1 MVCFDPPAPTVK
13 GRSCSRSAAGLFP
26 DSVSGT
32 ESVLHYRR
40 GKRFA
45 SAPLV
50 ALLEKLWP
58 IAEKA
63 SASEFQLGEG
73 AAPSQWGRLF
83 SQGAR
88 ESCERCGTTEELG
101 HFCKESGR
109 EKEAAT
115 RPD

>member
-1 MVCFDPPAPTVK
+1 M
-13 GRSCSRSAAGLFP
+13 GRSVAL
-26 DSVSGT
+26 
-32 ESVLHYRR
+32 
-40 GKRFA
+40 

-50 ALLEKLWP
+50 ALLENLWP

-73 AAPSQWGRLF
+73 AAPSQWGRFLF
-83 SQGAR
+83 SQGGR
-88 ESCERCGTTEELG
+88 ESPANDAGRLKNSGSFVKKLG
-101 HFCKESGR
+101 N